1 MGDAAVSDPSLS
13 LRHLV
18 RDPYGGPVAQVTGEG
33 AHLLR
38 GLQGKR
44 TAEQRLRNEITRGAV
59 VPGQRL
65 VEPELGER
73 YGVTRNSARL
83 ALDVLIAEG
92 LVERIPNRGSRV
104 RLVTV
109 EEAVAIT
116 ECRMVL
122 EGLCAAKAAVEATDD
137 QLTELAEIGT
147 AMSKAVADGEPMTY
161 SGLNQELHAKIRQFS
176 GQQVAVELLERLN
189 AQLVRHRFQLSLRP
203 GRPQQSVNEHLAMI
217 EAIRA
222 RDPQAADAAARAHL
236 ASVIDAL
243 RE

>member
-1 MGDAAVSDPSLS
+1 VANEARPSSGEQAKQHALAR
-13 LRHLV
+13 LRQ
-18 RDPYGGPVAQVTGEG
+18 AI
-33 AHLLR
+33 LR
-38 GLQGKR
+38 GEMSP
-44 TAEQRLRNEITRGAV
+44 A
-59 VPGQRL
+59 QRL
-65 VEPELGER
+65 VENELAEQF
-73 YGVTRNSARL
+73 GVTRASVRAALIDL
-83 ALDVLIAEG
+83 AAEG

-137 QLTELAEIGT
+137 QLTELADLGT
-147 AMSKAVADGEPMTY
+147 AMSKAVTDGEPMTY

-176 GQQVAVELLERLN
+176 GQQVAGELLDRLN
-189 AQLVRHRFQLSLRP
+189 AQLVRHRFQLALRP

-217 EAIRA
+217 EAIRS

-243 RE
+243 REGD